1 MTRNARVLFRKHRGF
16 EMIFWGDFLSKM
28 SKAGSLLANTL
39 LHSGAGRKFG
49 NAEKQLR
56 KKTKELEEL

>member
-1 MTRNARVLFRKHRGF
+1 
-16 EMIFWGDFLSKM
+16 M

-39 LHSGAGRKFG
+39 LHNGAGRKFG